1 MPDKP
6 SRPSRTQQSFP
17 NVPPPEMGKIKKNEA
32 TRSGQTSQKKT
43 QQLTRKGGDL
53 FIVDNSD
60 EQWKVAEYLR
70 EWCELARAMD
80 IATGY
85 FEIGALLALDGQWQK
100 MEQIRLLM
108 GDEVSKRTH
117 QAFQSAINLLGA
129 KLDDSIEREKESND
143 FLRGVPAIVQA
154 LNSGQINA
162 RVYREHKFHA
172 KAYITHSKFE
182 VVGSTALVGSSNFT
196 YPGLHD
202 NIELNVRI
210 RNDVEELQAWYE
222 QYWDEAEDVTP
233 ELLKV
238 IERHIREYSPFEVY
252 AKALYEFFKGHEMTA
267 GEWEKTESVIY
278 PIHDTYQKEGYH
290 ALMKIANH
298 YRGALLCDSVGLG
311 KTFIGLMVI
320 ERLIFER
327 KRVALI
333 VPKSARKPVWENKI
347 NKYLPGMTGDFSNIV
362 IYNHTDLLRGGDWQK
377 KMENIALKADA
388 VIIDE
393 AHHFRNQASQSYR
406 MLYSM
411 LEGKQV
417 FLLTATPVNNSLLDL
432 QHEIELFSRRVPDYF
447 RSAPLGIH
455 SLVGHFRTMETA
467 LKTLVGEGD
476 NEVQIS
482 TLEAEQILSKDE
494 LFRALVVQRSRAYAR
509 QSQQQDN
516 KNNVVFPA
524 RNPPTVVKF
533 SLVKSYGKLLDLL
546 ERAFRKDKPLLA
558 LAMYN
563 PLGYPQVEDS
573 LIDPMEKGRQ
583 AQIVGLI
590 RTLLL
595 KRFESSAKAF
605 EDSCEVLLLKL
616 LAFVSVN
623 SHSGAEKRRLERWL
637 AQHAEIIE
645 RVRNEHPVKED
656 EGQEEDETPAEL
668 DEADGRLS
676 RSEYRVDEMI
686 DETYLDMD
694 QILVFL
700 QELENFQPAN
710 DDKLQALIRLLKE
723 DPLLSKNK
731 VLIFTEYKY
740 TARYLAAELKKAG
753 IGPLDEVDGSS
764 VNARGDTIT
773 LFAPYYNDSSSAEL
787 AANGR
792 TETRVLISTDVLS
805 EGLNLQDATLMM
817 NYDLHWNPVRLMQR
831 IGRVDRR
838 LDPKIEAVM
847 CSDHPDWA
855 EQRGK
860 INFWNFLPPEELDRL
875 LALYERVAHKTLRIS
890 KTFGI
895 EGRQLLRPEDDYQA
909 LKDFNTAYE
918 GSTTSEEAMRLAYR
932 DLTLQ
937 YPDLEDRLKAL
948 PLRVFSG
955 EAHPSQGC
963 RAVFF
968 CYALPAKNSVSGEW
982 DSEAAFTQW
991 YLVDLD
997 NDIILED
1004 TEQINLVIKCK
1015 LETSRRIVLDQNLL
1029 VSTRKRVEKHITNT
1043 YLKSVQAPVGI
1054 KPVLKAWMEVA

>member
-6 SRPSRTQQSFP
+6 AKPSRRQSSLP
-17 NVPPPEMGKIKKNEA
+17 GVPPPEIGKLQKAEPERPKQP
-32 TRSGQTSQKKT
+32 RSRASQPVSS
-43 QQLTRKGGDL
+43 GGDL

-60 EQWKVAEYLR
+60 EKWKVAEYLR
-70 EWCELARAMD
+70 EWCELSRAMD

-85 FEIGALLALDGQWQK
+85 FEIGALLSLDGQWQE

-108 GDEVSKRTH
+108 GDEVSKRTR
-117 QAFQSAINLLGA
+117 QAFETALNFIDV
-129 KLDDSIEREKESND
+129 KLDESIEREKETND
-143 FLRGVPAIVQA
+143 FLHGVPAIVHA
-154 LNSGQINA
+154 LQIGQIIA

-182 VVGSTALVGSSNFT
+182 VMGSTALVGSSNFT

-210 RNDVEELQAWYE
+210 RNDVEELQAWFE
-222 QYWDEAEDVTP
+222 SYWDEAEDVTP
-233 ELLKV
+233 DLLRV

-278 PIHDTYQKEGYH
+278 PILDAYQKEGYH
-290 ALMKIANH
+290 SLMKIANH

-320 ERLIFER
+320 ERLLFER

-333 VPKSARKPVWENKI
+333 VPKSARKPVWESKI
-347 NKYLPGMTGDFSNIV
+347 KKYLPGLTGVYSNMAIF
-362 IYNHTDLLRGGDWQK
+362 NHTDLLRGDEWQE
-377 KMENIALKADA
+377 KMQEVADLADA

-393 AHHFRNQASQSYR
+393 AHHFRNQASQSYKK
-406 MLYSM
+406 LYSM

-432 QHEIELFSRRVPDYF
+432 QHEIELFSRRIPTYF
-447 RSAPLGIH
+447 SSAPLGIH
-455 SLVGHFRTMETA
+455 TLTGHFRTMENA
-467 LKTLVGEGD
+467 LKTLVGENNG
-476 NEVQIS
+476 EVQIS
-482 TLEAEQILSKDE
+482 NAEAEQILSKDE

-509 QSQQQDN
+509 QSQHQDS
-516 KNNVVFPA
+516 KDNVVFPV
-524 RNPPTVVKF
+524 RNPPAVVDF
-533 SLVKSYGKLLDLL
+533 SLLKTYGRLLDVL
-546 ERAFRKDKPLLA
+546 ERAFQKDKPLLA

-563 PLGYPQVEDS
+563 PLGYPQGEDNH
-573 LIDPMEKGRQ
+573 IDPMEKGRQ

-595 KRFESSAKAF
+595 KRFESSARAF
-605 EDSCEVLLLKL
+605 EESCEVLLLKL
-616 LAFVSVN
+616 LAFVSDN
-623 SHSGAEKRRLERWL
+623 TQTAAEKRRLERWL
-637 AQHAEIIE
+637 GQNAEILE
-645 RVRNEHPVKED
+645 RIRTEHSTGED
-656 EGQEEDETPAEL
+656 EAQEEDDTPTEFEESVESL
-668 DEADGRLS
+668 P
-676 RSEYRVDEMI
+676 RSKYRVEEML

-694 QILVFL
+694 QILTFL
-700 QELENFQPAN
+700 RELEKFKPEN

-723 DPLLSKNK
+723 DPLLCKNK

-740 TARYLAAELKKAG
+740 TARYLEKELKKAG
-753 IGPLDEVDGSS
+753 IGPLDEVDGSKNS
-764 VNARGDTIT
+764 RVDTIT
-773 LFAPYYNDSSSAEL
+773 LFAPYYNDSSSPEL
-787 AANGR
+787 TAQGK

-805 EGLNLQDATLMM
+805 EGLNLQDATLMI

-838 LDPKIEAVM
+838 LDLRVEDAM
-847 CSDHPDWA
+847 LADHPNWA
-855 EQRGK
+855 DQRGK
-860 INFWNFLPPEELDRL
+860 INFWNFLPPKELDRL

-895 EGRQLLRPEDDYQA
+895 EGKQLLRPEDDFQA
-909 LKDFNTAYE
+909 LKNFNSAYE
-918 GSTTSEEAMRLAYR
+918 GTTTSEEAMRLAYR
-932 DLTLQ
+932 ELILQ
-937 YPDLEDRLKAL
+937 YPNLEEQLRAF
-948 PLRVFSG
+948 PQRVFSG
-955 EAHPSQGC
+955 KAHPSQGC

-968 CYALPAKNSVSGEW
+968 CYALPAKNSVSGDW
-982 DSEAAFTQW
+982 DSEASFTQW
-991 YLVDLD
+991 YLVDLE
-997 NDIILED
+997 NGSILED
-1004 TEQINLVIKCK
+1004 TEHINTVIQCVP
-1015 LETSRRIVLDQNLL
+1015 ETARHIVLDQELL
-1029 VSTRKRVEKHITNT
+1029 VKTRKQVEKHITNS